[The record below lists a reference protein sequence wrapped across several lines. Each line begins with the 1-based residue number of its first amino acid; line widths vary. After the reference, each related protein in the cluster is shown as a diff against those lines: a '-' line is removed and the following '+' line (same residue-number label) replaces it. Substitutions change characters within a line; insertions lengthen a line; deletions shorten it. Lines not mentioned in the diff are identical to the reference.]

1 MIYFMIYLRNKRIWI
16 YRNIKQNRMKSIDNQ
31 VWAGVVMSLLHRQ
44 LPPNRNWG
52 VTGFVCILRL
62 LDVTGQVRDCPCL
75 CNYFLVQTSYCFT
88 AHNYTC
94 YRQHQAPT
102 VQNIT
107 IGETSFRSTWWETT
121 NMVTL
126 LSEIHISFPRTY
138 HMARCMTIA
147 LL

>member
-94 YRQHQAPT
+94 YRLHQLNNWGKQ
-102 VQNIT
+102 VF
-107 IGETSFRSTWWETT
+107 GCDR
-121 NMVTL
+121 
-126 LSEIHISFPRTY
+126 LSESY
-138 HMARCMTIA
+138 MRCTGSCIE
-147 LL
+147 LSSRL